1 MRKKM
6 GAKIVAFGLSAV
18 MLLGLTAC
26 SGSADSSNADN
37 GEGSENEL
45 HEITLQVGSD
55 SALAGLEEVC
65 KLAESEIGIKVDI
78 EYGCRNGH
86 RQPYKNPI
94 IYGRSCRCAGIFPGS
109 TAHDAESIRAFY

>member
-78 EYGCRNGH
+78 EYTV
-86 RQPYKNPI
+86 
-94 IYGRSCRCAGIFPGS
+94 AGTDTDNLIKTRLS
-109 TAHDAESIRAFY
+109 T